1 MKRIQIVAIIVSLGL
16 WSISFITNAQKTNVP
31 QSNEFSV
38 KQAVDYAL
46 KNAVQVKNA
55 LLDIETQRQTNKE
68 VTAQAL
74 PQITGTGS
82 VNYNPNVTVQTFP
95 NFIAQG
101 TYGVLIAENVKNGNG
116 NPIVAPKD
124 FGLINAA
131 FGAKYAVNGGF
142 DLNQILFDGQVFVG
156 LQARSA
162 LIKNAQLAADV
173 TKEQIKANVYKIY
186 YQLVVGKKQIGS
198 IDANID

>member
-1 MKRIQIVAIIVSLGL
+1 MSAFAYVVYR
-16 WSISFITNAQKTNVP
+16 FIANAQNTDAPKTNA
-31 QSNEFSV
+31 FSA

-68 VTAQAL
+68 ITAQAL
-74 PQITGTGS
+74 PQITGSGS
-82 VNYNPNVTVQTFP
+82 INYNPNVTVQTFP

-101 TYGVLIAENVKNGNG
+101 TYGVLVAENVKNGNG
-116 NPIVAPKD
+116 NPIVAPND

-131 FGAKYAVNGGF
+131 FGAKYTVNGGF

-156 LQARSA
+156 LQAR
-162 LIKNAQLAADV
+162 KRFN
-173 TKEQIKANVYKIY
+173 
-186 YQLVVGKKQIGS
+186 KKCR
-198 IDANID
+198 N